1 MTRLTDCPACPVGYA
16 DGVVP
21 SAGDASFENCPAVP
35 GEELVVSGFGSH
47 GDPGRA
53 GDAR

>member
-1 MTRLTDCPACPVGYA
+1 MTRSTDCPACPVGLPMA
-16 DGVVP
+16 WVP
-21 SAGDASFENCPAVP
+21 SAGNASFTVRPAVP